1 MSSIY
6 SRGKGT
12 APQTPACMARTS
24 LVAVVAVALAV
35 AVVVKTV
42 TSVLK
47 NSYAL
52 PSSVLSRRQNEA
64 TDSWSLAE

>member
-12 APQTPACMARTS
+12 VPQTPACMARTS
-24 LVAVVAVALAV
+24 LVAVALAV